1 MNIRSMTATF
11 GRLENASLSLEE
23 GFQVR
28 CAPNGWGK
36 TTWCAFF
43 RAMLYGLDEEG
54 MRYIPWSGSPM
65 VGKMELD
72 WQNENITIERNFTD
86 GTFRAFFTETGE
98 AVPELAVRNCG
109 EVLLGLDKQSYD
121 RALSLDNRGLSG
133 PEEEKRLRKGLT
145 EGLDRCRRETILLQQ
160 QKETWQKSREDR
172 AALEKQASQLE
183 NRLREAESFQRRL
196 EGALDVGRREE
207 AARQRRRAKKAYE
220 KAAQEEARL
229 REFTK
234 TLPTRQEAEQRLRD
248 VKSYCA
254 AERAARTAEEN
265 LGPRPEEP
273 VCPEA
278 FRGLEPRQAQ
288 EKAEQDA
295 ALCRDARGS
304 IWLIFLL
311 AGLLALL
318 AGCIAAF
325 PMQNLPLGLAIM
337 GAGLLVLAGAV
348 LLSGGG
354 GANREEL
361 ANAYGTP
368 DWRLWPELAQNYAE
382 NQLRYL
388 EAMDQWQTRQSAVSA
403 RREELDAQRQ
413 RLCEGRE
420 PEEMESLCNQV
431 LQSWDA
437 LDAAEAQC
445 QKAREHL
452 GSLGPE
458 EPEEGLNLT
467 GEETRDC
474 LQKTQEDAKQIRIDL
489 ENIQTTLSGL
499 DSLEALEANLR
510 EAEKRLAAL
519 AQYEQ
524 AFGISLEALGETES
538 KQGQV
543 IAKWADVYASA
554 IFGGNKDD
562 PRNPSRGSRD
572 IFGLSQSLAAF
583 KVLSPQAPLL
593 LDDVLSQV
601 DEERR
606 KRAEALLKLIGQEH
620 QVVLF
625 TCR

>member
-1 MNIRSMTATF
+1 MCSSD
-11 GRLENASLSLEE
+11 L
-23 GFQVR
+23 
-28 CAPNGWGK
+28 
-36 TTWCAFF
+36 
-43 RAMLYGLDEEG
+43 
-54 MRYIPWSGSPM
+54 
-65 VGKMELD
+65 
-72 WQNENITIERNFTD
+72 
-86 GTFRAFFTETGE
+86 
-98 AVPELAVRNCG
+98 
-109 EVLLGLDKQSYD
+109 
-121 RALSLDNRGLSG
+121 
-133 PEEEKRLRKGLT
+133 
-145 EGLDRCRRETILLQQ
+145 
-160 QKETWQKSREDR
+160 
-172 AALEKQASQLE
+172 
-183 NRLREAESFQRRL
+183 
-196 EGALDVGRREE
+196 
-207 AARQRRRAKKAYE
+207 
-220 KAAQEEARL
+220 
-229 REFTK
+229 
-234 TLPTRQEAEQRLRD
+234 
-248 VKSYCA
+248 
-254 AERAARTAEEN
+254 
-265 LGPRPEEP
+265 
-273 VCPEA
+273 
-278 FRGLEPRQAQ
+278 
-288 EKAEQDA
+288 
-295 ALCRDARGS
+295 
-304 IWLIFLL
+304 
-311 AGLLALL
+311 
-318 AGCIAAF
+318 
-325 PMQNLPLGLAIM
+325 
-337 GAGLLVLAGAV
+337 
-348 LLSGGG
+348 
-354 GANREEL
+354 
-361 ANAYGTP
+361 
-368 DWRLWPELAQNYAE
+368 
-382 NQLRYL
+382 
-388 EAMDQWQTRQSAVSA
+388 
-403 RREELDAQRQ
+403 RQ